1 MNLFSFFWATSKTDY
16 MNKRIQKSNSLHT
29 LFSERYSLSLS
40 LSLSRVRPNKY
51 GVIFLFGSQKDSH
64 RWSPGYINK
73 RTPSSIRFPL
83 RTNHKTDST
92 YCQVLLG
99 FLPFFITL
107 VELRLELYS
116 IRTKTTVQFGL
127 RNRFDR
133 EKIW

>member
-1 MNLFSFFWATSKTDY
+1 

-29 LFSERYSLSLS
+29 HS

-64 RWSPGYINK
+64 RRSSGYINK

-92 YCQVLLG
+92 YCRVLLG
-99 FLPFFITL
+99 FLLFLSRWWNSDWNSTRSGPRPQFNSDFATDST
-107 VELRLELYS
+107 ERRYGNTRLCIDGDKNSKL
-116 IRTKTTVQFGL
+116 
-127 RNRFDR
+127 
-133 EKIW
+133 